1 MPNKKERNFMTFCH
15 LSELQAH
22 AARGRGRLERTH
34 FLSVPRAFLEL
45 ISIIFLLSTGVL
57 AAPLKDSKVGTN
69 DGVTIRSWT
78 YLSDGLQ
85 VRGELYLPPGDQ
97 KLPLIVFNHDGI
109 SGISREHR
117 LSSVKL
123 AKAGYIVFSP
133 SYRGEDGSQ
142 GLVEIAKG
150 EVRDVLNALPL
161 LKAQPRVN
169 GKIAMVGAS
178 HGALISVLAA
188 SRSQDIKAVVSAYGV
203 MDIYRWYEY
212 LKTSGKLGQDE
223 VTQRTY
229 GQGPEKR
236 PQSFA
241 VRNAIDVVPKL
252 RCPLLLLQGSLDD
265 IVPEEQ
271 AHLMEAAMKKQGKKV
286 RLEIYPDAL
295 HGFLVYAPY
304 ITDASQAEK
313 KQAEEAWSTMLAF
326 LKKELK

>member
-1 MPNKKERNFMTFCH
+1 MTFCH
-15 LSELQAH
+15 LSELQAR
-22 AARGRGRLERTH
+22 AALGRRGLERTYFLPKARH
-34 FLSVPRAFLEL
+34 FLETF
-45 ISIIFLLSTGVL
+45 SIIFLLMTTAW
-57 AAPLKDSKVGTN
+57 AAPLRDSKVGIN
-69 DGVTIRSWT
+69 DGVTIRAWT
-78 YLSDGLQ
+78 YLSDGLR
-85 VRGELYLPPGDQ
+85 VEGELYLPPGDK
-97 KLPLIVFNHDGI
+97 KLPLVIFNHDGI
-109 SGISREHR
+109 NGISREHR

-133 SYRGEDGSQ
+133 SYRGEDGSE
-142 GLVEIAKG
+142 GLVEVAKG

-161 LKAQPRVN
+161 LKALPRVN
-169 GKIAMVGAS
+169 GKVAMVGAS

-188 SRSQDIKAVVSAYGV
+188 SRSKDVRAVVSAYGV
-203 MDIYRWYEY
+203 MDIYRWYSY
-212 LKTSGKLGQDE
+212 LKDNGKLGKDE
-223 VTQRTY
+223 VTLRTY

-252 RCPLLLLQGSLDD
+252 QCPLLILQGSLDD

-271 AHLMEAAMKKQGKKV
+271 AHLMEAAMKKKGKRV

-304 ITDASQAEK
+304 LDDASQAEK
-313 KQAEEAWSTMLAF
+313 KQAQQAWATMLEF